1 MKSQKNGCL
10 IALIVAVLVP
20 IVFLIFFKYLDTNRQ
35 TLETDK
41 CLPIYGNK
49 LPKETTNSKG
59 DVVIDTIYHTI
70 PKFSFINQNGD
81 SINQDIMKNKV
92 VVADF
97 FFTSCP
103 TICIDMTNNLHI
115 IQEEYF
121 NDKDVLILS
130 HTVDPETDS
139 VGQLKKYA
147 IEKDVNSKVWH
158 LLTGN
163 KKDLYAIARNGYLV
177 TAVQGDG
184 GSNDFIHSEKLV
196 LIDKE
201 KRIRGFYDGTKLE
214 SIERLKKD
222 IQLLLVSYIVPMKEE
237 KKD

>member
-1 MKSQKNGCL
+1 MNNQKNGCL
-10 IALIVAVLVP
+10 TAFSLAVLVP
-20 IVFLIFFKYLDTNRQ
+20 IIFLIIFKYLDSNRQ
-35 TLETDK
+35 TIETDK

-49 LPKETTNSKG
+49 LPNQFTNSKG
-59 DVVIDTIYHTI
+59 KIVTDTIFHTI
-70 PKFSFINQNGD
+70 PDFSFVNHNGD
-81 SINQDIMKNKV
+81 TITQEIMKNKV

-97 FFTSCP
+97 FFTTCP
-103 TICIDMTNNLHI
+103 SICIDMTSNLHK

-121 NDKDVLILS
+121 NDRDVIILS

-139 VGQLKKYA
+139 IGQLKKYA

-184 GSNDFIHSEKLV
+184 GPNDFIHSEKLV

-201 KRIRGFYDGTKLE
+201 KRIRGFYDGTNDAA
-214 SIERLKKD
+214 IEQLKKD
-222 IQLLLVSYIVPMKEE
+222 IQLLLVSYIVPMKD
-237 KKD
+237 KK